1 MLLTFLE
8 VKYTESSL
16 NFHFACLLIVV
27 RRPTS
32 SSSNLAILV
41 VAVPNAGNSHYL
53 KYLIYRPNTG
63 EVFDTENYNKLMNE
77 YRKVKPQVA
86 KKLSDKQYELSLNL
100 CFHAFR
106 SKDHTC
112 KTIRNGGEC
121 EEGRR
126 RRNYHVVSLS
136 LLSVWPQIEQALSSC
151 SVKRNRKIQMIR
163 IKNDQ
168 GRIIGIKMPNEVA
181 GNLFH
186 DLKNLDLTGVIDG
199 TAGKT
204 TEKKLNPI
212 MILLKKTW
220 KRGLTRNQ
228 IMNLSI
234 DLLHP

>member
-1 MLLTFLE
+1 M
-8 VKYTESSL
+8 
-16 NFHFACLLIVV
+16 
-27 RRPTS
+27 
-32 SSSNLAILV
+32 
-41 VAVPNAGNSHYL
+41 
-53 KYLIYRPNTG
+53 
-63 EVFDTENYNKLMNE
+63 
-77 YRKVKPQVA
+77 
-86 KKLSDKQYELSLNL
+86 
-100 CFHAFR
+100 
-106 SKDHTC
+106 
-112 KTIRNGGEC
+112 
-121 EEGRR
+121 
-126 RRNYHVVSLS
+126 VSLS

-151 SVKRNRKIQMIR
+151 SVKRNSKIQMIR

-228 IMNLSI
+228 IMNLIPSHTPYRVQC
-234 DLLHP
+234 LASFPSSH

>member
-1 MLLTFLE
+1 M
-8 VKYTESSL
+8 
-16 NFHFACLLIVV
+16 
-27 RRPTS
+27 
-32 SSSNLAILV
+32 
-41 VAVPNAGNSHYL
+41 
-53 KYLIYRPNTG
+53 
-63 EVFDTENYNKLMNE
+63 
-77 YRKVKPQVA
+77 
-86 KKLSDKQYELSLNL
+86 
-100 CFHAFR
+100 
-106 SKDHTC
+106 
-112 KTIRNGGEC
+112 
-121 EEGRR
+121 
-126 RRNYHVVSLS
+126 VSLS

-228 IMNLSI
+228 IMNLIPSHTPYRVQC
-234 DLLHP
+234 LASFPSRH